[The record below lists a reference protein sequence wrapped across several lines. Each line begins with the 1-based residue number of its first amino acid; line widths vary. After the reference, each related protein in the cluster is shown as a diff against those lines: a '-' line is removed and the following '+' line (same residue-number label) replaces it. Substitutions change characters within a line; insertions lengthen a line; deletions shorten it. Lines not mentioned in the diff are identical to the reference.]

1 MTRPRHFTV
10 AAVQMTSTADRDK
23 NLAIVEYM
31 ARRAVDGGANLVA
44 LPENFAYI
52 RPENEGA
59 RYAETLEGELVA
71 RLRGLSTELA
81 CYILA
86 GSIPERIGKSR
97 KIHNTS
103 VLIGPTGEIL
113 AVYRKIH
120 LFDIRMRGKVVFQES
135 KVVSAGDE
143 PVVVETPLGTFG
155 LSICY
160 DLRFPELYRWQ
171 AQHGAQ
177 VLFIPS
183 AFTAYTGRD
192 HWMTLVRARA
202 IENLCWVVAP
212 AQVGQHNPSRQSFGH
227 TLIVDPWGAVVGM
240 LESEEGIVTSR
251 IDLEHLAKVR
261 AGLPCLD
268 HARPDLFGP
277 PDSD

>member
-31 ARRAVDGGANLVA
+31 ARRAVDGGASLVA

-52 RPENEGA
+52 RPEKETA
-59 RYAETLEGELVA
+59 RYAETLEGELVG
-71 RLRGLSTELA
+71 RLRGLATELA
-81 CYILA
+81 CYLLA
-86 GSIPERIGKSR
+86 GSIPERVGKNR

-103 VLIGPTGEIL
+103 LLIGPTGEIL

-120 LFDIRMRGKVVFQES
+120 LFDVRMRGKVMFEES
-135 KVVSAGDE
+135 KVVAAGDE

-171 AQHGAQ
+171 ARHGAQ

-202 IENLCWVVAP
+202 IENQCWVVAP

-227 TLIVDPWGAVVGM
+227 TAIVDPWGTVVGL
-240 LESEEGIVTSR
+240 LESGEGIVSSE
-251 IDLEHLAKVR
+251 IDFERLAKVR

-277 PDSD
+277 PDRG